1 MITSEE
7 SYHKLKMSGLPGLQ
21 YSDDIVP
28 PSPKR
33 ARLDDRAV
41 DEEAEFDLDD
51 EDFYDDAQKPSQ
63 PIVQPASTSLN
74 GQVADHGEASSG
86 LPGLAFP
93 DAAPATPPS
102 ANPDILPQFDETP
115 QAEDVE
121 EPNFY
126 EATPANQ
133 SGEASHLPN
142 IEPVPAPDFGAQQ
155 PHEEEGGQSEI
166 PVQDNVML
174 DHVEVQAQEPAAI
187 EPVVKTGGSS
197 LLDDLDLLIQ
207 PQITTSAVAK
217 SEDTH
222 MTPTENVNET
232 MTEQS
237 GESLD
242 TALRRAVGI
251 PEPVAVL
258 EHPAAQKIEVLHTE
272 ISKPADSETAALSS
286 SDLLHTAKATDDKE
300 FLAMAEANKSNPN
313 AEWQF
318 DSSDAKSSDTS
329 SSDDSS
335 SDDDSDD
342 GELLDPETQA
352 KMLLEAIG
360 DDEDGPAPSGPLK
373 TVNEKDEEILP
384 KPEITLTPEMEIT
397 ELGFVDSIVG
407 NFMLIKGITSGNYR
421 VVEAGSALCTA
432 DRIVI
437 GAVMEPMG
445 RVQQPMYS
453 MGFKDAAELSQAG
466 VERGTKIFYVNDHS
480 TYVFTEPL
488 KALKGTDASNIHDEE
503 TGMDEV
509 EFSDDEKEAEYKR
522 NVKQAKKD
530 RKGGDNPKQG
540 RQESHQQGPKGKQP
554 FKHPDASA
562 SNGHAKPI
570 SYDDND
576 DEDEEGG
583 EIYHRLS
590 RPDNLHEMMSYREP
604 VEDRSNRGRPGQR
617 GRGNDRGFGRG
628 GRGGQGNRGGG
639 RGQTPQRDFNKG
651 GRGRGQGQQ
660 GGFQNVP
667 TGPRNG
673 SQHNSP
679 KGKGKNKNR
688 REYSNSPRPSSRSQY
703 EESTSN
709 PQRTPPPMPPPI
721 PQYPAAP
728 VAGQGYPPL
737 PPPPPLDPAA
747 LMAMLPPGSH
757 FNPQLFAQNL
767 MQHTQ
772 GQQQQQPSQQ
782 QQYVAPP
789 PPADPRLRNSSQVP
803 QQWQAPPPPPPPP
816 QNYQQYPPPPM
827 PLSQQYAYGAQQQQA
842 PAPQPNVPQGQIDLA
857 AFLRNLTGGRQN

>member
-1 MITSEE
+1 
-7 SYHKLKMSGLPGLQ
+7 MSGLPGLQ

-51 EDFYDDAQKPSQ
+51 EDFYEDAQKPSQ
-63 PIVQPASTSLN
+63 PVVQQAMASLN
-74 GQVADHGEASSG
+74 GQVQDHGGMSSG

-93 DAAPATPPS
+93 DATPATPPS
-102 ANPDILPQFDETP
+102 ANPQPLPQVVETP
-115 QAEDVE
+115 QAEEVE

-126 EATPANQ
+126 EATPIDQ
-133 SGEASHLPN
+133 SGEAPQVPK
-142 IEPVPAPDFGAQQ
+142 IEPVPAPDFGARQSNKK
-155 PHEEEGGQSEI
+155 EDGQSEI
-166 PVQDNVML
+166 PVQDNAMV
-174 DHVEVQAQEPAAI
+174 DHVASQAQTPATLEPA
-187 EPVVKTGGSS
+187 VKTGGSS

-207 PQITTSAVAK
+207 PQINTSEVAQ
-217 SEDTH
+217 SEDAH
-222 MTPTENVNET
+222 MAPSEVVNET
-232 MTEQS
+232 MIEQS
-237 GESLD
+237 GEALD
-242 TALRRAVGI
+242 TALRRVVGI
-251 PEPVAVL
+251 PEPVAVV
-258 EHPAAQKIEVLHTE
+258 EDSTAQKIEILDTNT
-272 ISKPADSETAALSS
+272 SKPSEVETAGPSS
-286 SDLLHTAKATDDKE
+286 SDLPHTAKATDDKE

-318 DSSDAKSSDTS
+318 DSSDAESSDTS

-384 KPEITLTPEMEIT
+384 KPEITITPETEIT

-407 NFMLIKGITSGNYR
+407 NFMLIKGITTGTYR

-432 DRIVI
+432 DRTVI

-466 VERGTKIFYVNDHS
+466 VEKGTKIFYVNDHS

-530 RKGGDNPKQG
+530 RKGGDNPKQN
-540 RQESHQQGPKGKQP
+540 RQENHQQGVKGKQP
-554 FKHPDASA
+554 FKHPDASS
-562 SNGHAKPI
+562 SNGHAKPM

-576 DEDEEGG
+576 DDEEEGG

-651 GRGRGQGQQ
+651 GRGRGQGQGQQ

-709 PQRTPPPMPPPI
+709 PQRTPPPMPPPL

-767 MQHTQ
+767 MQHAQ
-772 GQQQQQPSQQ
+772 GQQQQPPQQ
-782 QQYVAPP
+782 QQYAAPP
-789 PPADPRLRNSSQVP
+789 PPADPRLRNSSQTQQQ
-803 QQWQAPPPPPPPP
+803 QQWQAPPPPP
-816 QNYQQYPPPPM
+816 QNYQQYPPPPPM

-842 PAPQPNVPQGQIDLA
+842 PPAQPNVPQGQIDLA